1 MCARFTLTAGV
12 AEVAA
17 ALGVD
22 PAALAAI
29 EYRPRYN
36 IAPTQPHFIVRERRE
51 ERQALPARWGLV
63 NRWATD
69 AKRAGAQI
77 NARAE
82 DVPRRRAYRAA
93 WEKGRRCLVPADG
106 FFEWTGPKTARR
118 PVWFH
123 RPEGGLILLAG
134 LYESWREAGDDDWR
148 RTFTILT
155 TDANDTVA
163 PIHDRMPIV
172 LSADDAAEWVYPG
185 NEPQVVRGL
194 LRPAPESLLVGEAVS
209 RRVNSVRNDDP
220 DCLTLDPEA
229 ELAVQTPLATRQG
242 ALFS

>member
-1 MCARFTLTAGV
+1 MCARFTLTVGV
-12 AEVAA
+12 AEVAE

-29 EYRPRYN
+29 AYRPRYN
-36 IAPTQPHFIVRERRE
+36 IAPTQPHFIVRERQE
-51 ERQALPARWGLV
+51 ARQALPARWGLV
-63 NRWATD
+63 NNWATD

-77 NARAE
+77 NARSE

-93 WEKGRRCLVPADG
+93 WQKRRRCLVPADG

-123 RPEGGLILLAG
+123 RPEGGWCCWPG
-134 LYESWREAGDDDWR
+134 CTSRGGEAGGDDWR

-155 TDANDTVA
+155 TAANATVA
-163 PIHDRMPIV
+163 PIHDRMPVV
-172 LSADDAAEWVYPG
+172 LSPDDAAEWVYPG
-185 NEPQVVRGL
+185 NEPDVVRGL
-194 LRPAPESLLVGEAVS
+194 LRPAPESLLVGQAVS

-220 DCLTLDPEA
+220 DCLSLDPDA
-229 ELAVQTPLATRQG
+229 ELVTQTPLGAEQG

>member
-12 AEVAA
+12 RAVAE

-22 PAALAAI
+22 PAALAGIA
-29 EYRPRYN
+29 YRPRYN

-51 ERQALPARWGLV
+51 EREALPASWGLV
-63 NRWATD
+63 NTWATD

-93 WEKGRRCLVPADG
+93 WQKRRRCLVPADG

-123 RPEGGLILLAG
+123 LPGGGPGPAGRPVRIVAGGRRRLAAHVHDPDHRRQRHGRADPRPHAGRPEPGRRSGMGLPRQRAGGRVGAAAAG
-134 LYESWREAGDDDWR
+134 PGVAAGG
-148 RTFTILT
+148 
-155 TDANDTVA
+155 AGGVA
-163 PIHDRMPIV
+163 PGELGAQRRPPI
-172 LSADDAAEWVYPG
+172 A
-185 NEPQVVRGL
+185 
-194 LRPAPESLLVGEAVS
+194 
-209 RRVNSVRNDDP
+209 
-220 DCLTLDPEA
+220 
-229 ELAVQTPLATRQG
+229 
-242 ALFS
+242 

>member
-22 PAALAAI
+22 PAALAGIA
-29 EYRPRYN
+29 YRPRYN
-36 IAPTQPHFIVRERRE
+36 IAPTQPHFIVRERQE

-63 NRWATD
+63 NTWATD

-93 WEKGRRCLVPADG
+93 WQKRRRCLVPADG

-123 RPEGGLILLAG
+123 RPEGGLVLLAG
-134 LYESWREAGDDDWR
+134 LYESWRAGDDEWR

-155 TDANDTVA
+155 TAANATVA
-163 PIHDRMPIV
+163 PIHDRMPVV

-185 NEPQVVRGL
+185 NEPEVVLGL
-194 LRPAPESLLVGEAVS
+194 LRPAPESLLVGQAVS

-229 ELAVQTPLATRQG
+229 ELATQTPLGVEQG

>member
-12 AEVAA
+12 AEIAA

-22 PAALAAI
+22 PAAI
-29 EYRPRYN
+29 EATGHRPRYN
-36 IAPTQPHFIVRERRE
+36 IAPTQPHVIVRERQE
-51 ERQALPARWGLV
+51 ARQALPARWGLV
-63 NRWATD
+63 NTWATD

-93 WEKGRRCLVPADG
+93 WEKRRRCLVPADG
-106 FFEWTGPKTARR
+106 FLEWTGPKSARQ

-134 LYESWREAGDDDWR
+134 LYESWRAGDDDWR

-155 TDANDTVA
+155 TAANPTVA
-163 PIHDRMPIV
+163 PIHDRMPVV

-185 NEPQVVRGL
+185 NEPEVVWEL

-220 DCLTLDPEA
+220 DCLALDPEA
-229 ELAVQTPLATRQG
+229 ELATQTPLGTRQG

>member
-12 AEVAA
+12 AEIAA

-22 PAALAAI
+22 PAAIDAAGH
-29 EYRPRYN
+29 RPRYN
-36 IAPTQPHFIVRERRE
+36 VAPTQPHFIVRERRE

-63 NRWATD
+63 NSWATD

-93 WEKGRRCLVPADG
+93 WEQGRRCLVPADG
-106 FFEWTGPKTARR
+106 FFEWTGPKSARQ

-134 LYESWREAGDDDWR
+134 LYESWRAGDDDEWR

-155 TDANDTVA
+155 TRANGAVA
-163 PIHDRMPIV
+163 PIHDRMPVI
-172 LSADDAAEWVYPG
+172 LSPDDAAEWVYPG
-185 NEPQVVRGL
+185 NAPDAVSGL

-220 DCLTLDPEA
+220 ACLALEPEA
-229 ELAVQTPLATRQG
+229 ELATHQG

>member
-12 AEVAA
+12 REVAA

-22 PAALAAI
+22 PAAVDGAGH
-29 EYRPRYN
+29 RPRYN
-36 IAPTQPHFIVRERRE
+36 IAPTQPHFIVRERQE

-63 NRWATD
+63 NSWATD

-82 DVPRRRAYRAA
+82 DVPRRRAYRAT
-93 WEKGRRCLVPADG
+93 WEKRRRCLVPADG
-106 FFEWTGPKTARR
+106 FLEWTGPKSARQ

-134 LYESWREAGDDDWR
+134 LYESWPAGDDDWR

-155 TDANDTVA
+155 TAANDTVA
-163 PIHDRMPIV
+163 PIHDRMPVI
-172 LSADDAAEWVYPG
+172 LSPDDAAEWVFPG
-185 NEPQVVRGL
+185 NAPDAAWEL
-194 LRPAPESLLVGEAVS
+194 LRPAPQSLLVGEPIS

-220 DCLTLDPEA
+220 DCLILEPEA
-229 ELAVQTPLATRQG
+229 EPATQTPLASRQG

>member
-29 EYRPRYN
+29 AYRPRYN
-36 IAPTQPHFIVRERRE
+36 IAPTQPHVIVRERQE

-63 NRWATD
+63 NTWATD

-77 NARAE
+77 NARSE

-93 WEKGRRCLVPADG
+93 WEKRRRCLVPADG

-123 RPEGGLILLAG
+123 RPEGGLVLLAG
-134 LYESWREAGDDDWR
+134 LYESWRAGGDDWR

-155 TDANDTVA
+155 TAANATVA
-163 PIHDRMPIV
+163 PIHDRMPVV

-185 NEPQVVRGL
+185 NEPEVVLGL

-220 DCLTLDPEA
+220 DCLSLDPDA
-229 ELAVQTPLATRQG
+229 ELATQTPLGTRQG